1 MLQCKVRSKTSIG
14 FESMNARYQSKTEM
28 TTAPILFFFTTART
42 PMVRGR
48 LQDGNTG
55 CSEQYRKDTISKSEY
70 FELDHSTTSVVGASR
85 YKA

>member
-1 MLQCKVRSKTSIG
+1 
-14 FESMNARYQSKTEM
+14 
-28 TTAPILFFFTTART
+28 
-42 PMVRGR
+42 MVRGR